1 MSTEL
6 EALEAAVVSA
16 PSSLEARAALRDR
29 LNELGDPRGEHMAL
43 SLELDQLH
51 VWEDR
56 FHEVKRRVAELEAEH
71 SRTWLAEIAQATR
84 QEAGRPWG
92 NTRFFFRR
100 GALERLEGDIQDL
113 AHQLSAT
120 TELAPV
126 VELVELDNVTTQPI
140 ERLAETPALKRVR
153 KLTLRTGSRVM
164 WKDPLISP
172 LLESPHLERLDK
184 LTINLSRTSTKIK
197 WDDEVRRL
205 TECPA
210 LAGLE
215 ELGLLDHAGKI
226 TPAGVETLMAAPFMS
241 NLRKLG
247 LKIGEEERLFQAVAQ
262 LRGLEELSLGGVN
275 ARGLDAISDL
285 ACKDT
290 LLSLSLRESS
300 ETPNHPITLTLPELR
315 ALSVTG
321 FGLDEAKMMQLLD
334 DSNLG
339 KLRVLTLS
347 AGREDGVVKALA
359 KRWRWGSLRELN
371 LLGVESAEALAALL
385 ASPIA
390 SELKRLGLAG
400 LGTAAWDALL
410 AWPGLAQLEALDV
423 RHLGST
429 DDSPLTPRRA
439 HTLFDA
445 LAAVHELDLRG
456 QLQGA
461 DPIRS
466 LARANGLTKLRRLSI
481 LTGDPSGI
489 VRLAH
494 SRVGAQL
501 EALRLP
507 TKRLELETAEALA
520 QMPHLAR
527 LQFPTGYF
535 DAPFACL
542 VERFGPGFLSGNPE
556 VPVENA
562 FD

>member
-1 MSTEL
+1 MSSEL
-6 EALEAAVVSA
+6 ELLEKAVVED
-16 PSSLEARAALRDR
+16 PSNLEARAALRDGLSER
-29 LNELGDPRGEHMAL
+29 GDPRGEHMAL

-51 VWEDR
+51 IWEDR
-56 FHEVKRRVAELEAEH
+56 FHEVKRRVTALEAEH
-71 SRTWLAEIAQATR
+71 GRTWLAEIAQASR
-84 QEAGRPWG
+84 RDQDRPWG
-92 NTRFFFRR
+92 NTRFCFRR
-100 GALERLEGDIQDL
+100 GALERLEGDIHDL

-120 TELAPV
+120 VELAPV
-126 VELVELDNVTTQPI
+126 VELVELDDVTTQPI

-153 KLTLRTGSRVM
+153 RLTMRTGARGYV
-164 WKDPLISP
+164 PLVSP
-172 LLESPHLERLDK
+172 LLESPYLERLEK
-184 LTINLSRTSTKIK
+184 LAIDLSRTRTDKR

-205 TECPA
+205 AECPA
-210 LAGLE
+210 LADLE
-215 ELGLLDHAGKI
+215 ELSLLDHAGKI
-226 TPAGVETLMAAPFMS
+226 TPAGVETLMTAPFMS
-241 NLRKLG
+241 NLRRLG
-247 LKIGEEERLFQAVAQ
+247 LNIGEEERLFQAVAQ
-262 LRGLEELSLGGVN
+262 LRGLEELFLGGVD
-275 ARGLDAISDL
+275 ARGLEAISDL

-290 LLSLSLRESS
+290 LLRLSLRDSS
-300 ETPNHPITLTLPELR
+300 QTPNHPITLSLPELR
-315 ALSVTG
+315 TLSVRG
-321 FGLDEAKMMQLLD
+321 FGLDEVKMGQLLD
-334 DSNLG
+334 DSDLE

-359 KRWRWGSLRELN
+359 KRWQWGPLRELN
-371 LLGVESAEALAALL
+371 LVGVESAQALEALL

-390 SELKRLGLAG
+390 GELKRLGLAG
-400 LGTAAWDALL
+400 LGVAAWDALL

-429 DDSPLTPRRA
+429 NDSPLTPRRA
-439 HTLFDA
+439 HALFDA
-445 LAAVHELDLRG
+445 LSEVHELDLRG
-456 QLQGA
+456 QLRGD

-466 LARANGLTKLRRLSI
+466 LARANGLPKLRRLSI
-481 LTGDPSGI
+481 LTGDTSGI

-507 TKRLELETAEALA
+507 NKLIELGTAEALA

-535 DAPFACL
+535 DDPFARL
-542 VERFGPGFLSGNPE
+542 VARFGPGFLSGSPE